1 MREAPV
7 SGNLDAPEG
16 GLDAMMQAMVC
27 TKEIGW
33 RQDARHLIVFST
45 DASFHVAGDGRVRK
59 DGDLFFFFFFGSFRK
74 LNIIAPPLLRHFS
87 WQELSNPTTVFV
99 I

>member
-1 MREAPV
+1 M

-59 DGDLFFFFFFGSFRK
+59 DGDLSLFFF
-74 LNIIAPPLLRHFS
+74 
-87 WQELSNPTTVFV
+87 WFV
-99 I
+99 